1 MRFPPQENIF
11 DAVCKHSKFKISKRP
26 FLGLTPNIKSDPF
39 LRQINQGQKPYLFN
53 SDFES
58 GNLDM
63 VVQTNSRDFSLYM
76 RVDTNTRGHH
86 QWFYFSV

>member
-11 DAVCKHSKFKISKRP
+11 DAMCQKDRFAQDKRP
-26 FLGLTPNIKSDPF
+26 FIGMNPDLKTQPI
-39 LRQINQGQKPYLFN
+39 LRQMNLGCQPYIFD

-63 VVQTNSRDFSLYM
+63 VVQTAPRDFSLYM

-86 QWFYFSV
+86 